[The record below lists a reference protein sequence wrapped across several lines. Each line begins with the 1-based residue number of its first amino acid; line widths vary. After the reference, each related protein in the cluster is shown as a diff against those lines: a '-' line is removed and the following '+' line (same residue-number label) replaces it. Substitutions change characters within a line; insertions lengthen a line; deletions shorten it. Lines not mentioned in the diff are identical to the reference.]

1 METIQD
7 FLNSTYKEYQVVS
20 FRGGRMVRG
29 RIRAMTDDCLAGLRQ
44 RLSDIGWLYR
54 FEKIDEVEY
63 LNCTVVDNPVRHRY
77 ALHLGLFVATVITTL
92 LTGGGFALGESY
104 AIIFS
109 IFANLVLSA
118 FTFLS
123 GVPEQAAEHLSSAGS
138 GFVVLLHIMRAG
150 IPFSAAILTI
160 LGCHEMGHYVMARR
174 HGMNVTLPFF
184 IPVPLGIGTLGA
196 VIRIKSPLMH
206 RRTVLDIGAAGPLT
220 GAVVAII
227 FLTIGLLLSEVKSTA
242 HLSQAIIFGDSLFMT
257 GMMRL
262 IHGDLP
268 PGQDVYLHAF
278 AFAGWLGLLITAI
291 NLMPIGQL
299 DGGHVAYAL
308 FGRFQRR
315 LAAMAFGLLL
325 TLGLYGAMHW
335 NGPGQ
340 AYFPWLLCAAFMRSF
355 MKPAHPPALDE
366 SVRLNT
372 GRLII
377 GALCLALLVL
387 CFVPAPITIWPGAT
401 DAV

>member
-1 METIQD
+1 LETIQD
-7 FLNSTYKEYQVVS
+7 LLNSIYKEYQVVS
-20 FRGGRMVRG
+20 FRGGRIVRG

-63 LNCTVVDNPVRHRY
+63 LNCTVVDNPMRHRY
-77 ALHLGLFVATVITTL
+77 ALHLGLFVATVVTTL

-104 AIIFS
+104 EIIFS

-118 FTFLS
+118 FSFFS
-123 GVPEQAAEHLSSAGS
+123 GVPGQAAEHLSSAGS
-138 GFVVLLHIMRAG
+138 GFAALLHIMRAG